1 MSVEGSGPSSKLA
14 ANKRTFVAACVM
26 LAIGLI
32 VAFVGGAIFF
42 LWASWGVRHDIGSVS
57 PDLACC
63 YLHTTSHHLRAT
75 KGMTEW
81 SFKAG
86 WVNFWL

>member
-1 MSVEGSGPSSKLA
+1 MAVPQAIAAKNDRRYSGVSVEGSGPSSKLA

-57 PDLACC
+57 PDLAT
-63 YLHTTSHHLRAT
+63 LPFSKFTPRP
-75 KGMTEW
+75 
-81 SFKAG
+81 
-86 WVNFWL
+86 

>member
-26 LAIGLI
+26 LAFGLV

-42 LWASWGVRHDIGSVS
+42 LWASWGVVHDVRSALS
-57 PDLACC
+57 PSACSALNNYC
-63 YLHTTSHHLRAT
+63 TAC
-75 KGMTEW
+75 
-81 SFKAG
+81 
-86 WVNFWL
+86 